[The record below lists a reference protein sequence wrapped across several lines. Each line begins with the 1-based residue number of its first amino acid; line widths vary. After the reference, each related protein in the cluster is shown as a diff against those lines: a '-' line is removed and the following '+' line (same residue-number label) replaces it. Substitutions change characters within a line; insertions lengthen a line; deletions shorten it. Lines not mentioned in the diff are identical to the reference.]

1 MKAVFTTSEKKNKK
15 YLFEDHFINCEENDV
30 LCFSDLES
38 MNDKKNLKKIT
49 ELTTLWISGNPG
61 YGYSSGCHKIN
72 EDIFIIDNDQDG
84 LKPNIH
90 SVHKNKKFV
99 GVFINCGTFHP
110 NVFFEKSLK
119 SKKKSF
125 LFSFKIKSNKLI
137 FFGVNDC
144 EWKKK
149 KKEKLFTNAN
159 DLINDK
165 TKNNKFLEFKVE
177 KGKYNTYTFFNSE
190 DVGGHFVELE
200 KK

>member
-1 MKAVFTTSEKKNKK
+1 MKAVFTESNKKKFK
-15 YLFEDHFINCEENDV
+15 YLFSNHFMDLEENEV

-38 MNDKKNLKKIT
+38 MNDKKNLKTIT
-49 ELTTLWISGNPG
+49 EITTSDKAASPG
-61 YGYSSGCHKIN
+61 YGYFSGCHKIN
-72 EDIFIIDNDQDG
+72 EDIFIIDNDQDS

-99 GVFINCGTFHP
+99 GVFINCGTWHP
-110 NVFFEKSLK
+110 NDFFEKSLK

-125 LFSFKIKSNKLI
+125 LFSFKIKSDKLI

-144 EWKKK
+144 DWK
-149 KKEKLFTNAN
+149 KKEKLATSAN

-165 TKNNKFLEFKVE
+165 TKNNKFLDFKVE
-177 KGKYNTYTFFNSE
+177 KGKYNIYTFINYE
-190 DVGGHFVELE
+190 EVGGHFIELE